1 MITTI
6 LTIFTIYSLTFSIR
20 ESSLLDVPR
29 QYLMRRSA
37 FFFKLLSCPY
47 CTSFHTG
54 YITYLITTPLANYN
68 WRDVFIYAFGGAL
81 LGLIFNGVINKLYA
95 ENN

>member
-6 LTIFTIYSLTFSIR
+6 LTILTIYSLTFAIR

-54 YITYLITTPLANYN
+54 YITYLILTPTTNYHL
-68 WRDVFIYAFGGAL
+68 RDVFIYSFGGAM